1 DELRPMLRR
10 LFEAY
15 GPDRLMWASDSPYQL
30 TEPNTY
36 GASVALVR
44 DRLDFVSES
53 ERAKLL
59 RSTAESTF
67 FFV

>member
-1 DELRPMLRR
+1 
-10 LFEAY
+10 
-15 GPDRLMWASDSPYQL
+15 
-30 TEPNTY
+30 
-36 GASVALVR
+36 VALVR

>member
-1 DELRPMLRR
+1 
-10 LFEAY
+10 
-15 GPDRLMWASDSPYQL
+15 MWASDAPYQL
-30 TEPNTY
+30 TEPNSY

-53 ERAKLL
+53 DRAKLL
-59 RSTAESTF
+59 GGTAKSTF